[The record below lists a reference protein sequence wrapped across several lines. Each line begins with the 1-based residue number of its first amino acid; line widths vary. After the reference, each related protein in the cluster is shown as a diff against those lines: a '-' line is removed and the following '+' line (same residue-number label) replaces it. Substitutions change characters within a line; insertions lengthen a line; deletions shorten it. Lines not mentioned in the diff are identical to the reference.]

1 MAVIGV
7 LVLIFGFF
15 LVTKVMGGKE
25 STETPAVPPSGP
37 IVADGAA
44 APASSTA
51 PPPAGAAP
59 ATGTSVPAPATGS
72 PVTTGAESVDPEALE
87 PGPGMPP
94 EFASAYER
102 GDAVVLLIVKPSATD
117 DKLVLASV
125 ARLSEPGTS
134 VFVVPANKIAR
145 FSRVTQGAGVSRVP
159 ALVVVRPR
167 RVSGDVPEA
176 EVSYGFRNS
185 ASVAQAVRDALYSGR
200 DDLPYSPR

>member
-1 MAVIGV
+1 MAVIGA

-15 LVTKVMGGKE
+15 LVTKVMGGKKSE
-25 STETPAVPPSGP
+25 EAPAVPANGP
-37 IVADGAA
+37 IAAGGEA

-59 ATGTSVPAPATGS
+59 ASATTAPVPASSA
-72 PVTTGAESVDPEALE
+72 PVTSGSVTVDPEALE

-117 DKLVLASV
+117 DKLVLSSV
-125 ARLSEPGTS
+125 ASLSEPGTS
-134 VFVVPANKIAR
+134 VFVVPADKIAR
-145 FSRVTQGAGVSRVP
+145 FSRVTQGAGVTRVP
-159 ALVVVRPR
+159 ALVVGRPR

-176 EVSYGFRNS
+176 EVSYGFRDS
-185 ASVAQAVRDALYSGR
+185 ASVVQAVRDALYSGR